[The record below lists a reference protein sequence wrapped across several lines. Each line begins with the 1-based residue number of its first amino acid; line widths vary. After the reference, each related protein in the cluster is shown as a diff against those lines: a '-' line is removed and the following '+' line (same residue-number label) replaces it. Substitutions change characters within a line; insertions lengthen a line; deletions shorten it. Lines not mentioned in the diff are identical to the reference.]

1 MYEKINYDASQTQ
14 KVFNKEYFTM
24 NTVTQLPTFFMFK
37 DGDPISY
44 VFPGYSTTEMR
55 NIDAIMDWVKK
66 YSNPLV
72 TEVDSSNLKKL
83 ISFQTKSYS
92 DLAIQLISST
102 DHKHIK
108 GSNKLIKNLLL
119 ASWEYE
125 HIRMENNFE
134 EINERRARKAD
145 GIKKLKE
152 KRLRLT
158 KLLIKCVKRFP
169 IWIKKIVI
177 RIFRYFKGEEFFR
190 KYGITGEYKIGDVII
205 IDKSNNYYYNK
216 DNFGNSLTSNNPQL
230 LREAFV
236 SLNIPSKALYSSKL
250 KGRLINS
257 PFHNVLSFLDIIH
270 GTACPVT

>member
-134 EINERRARKAD
+134 EINERRARKGRH

-169 IWIKKIVI
+169 IWIKKNC
-177 RIFRYFKGEEFFR
+177 Y
-190 KYGITGEYKIGDVII
+190 
-205 IDKSNNYYYNK
+205 
-216 DNFGNSLTSNNPQL
+216 
-230 LREAFV
+230 
-236 SLNIPSKALYSSKL
+236 
-250 KGRLINS
+250 
-257 PFHNVLSFLDIIH
+257 
-270 GTACPVT
+270 